1 MIKLPAPKVA
11 GKKSLEE
18 VINKRKSIRKYS
30 DSFLSLN
37 EVSQLLWASS
47 MVPSA
52 GAIYPM
58 VIYLVAENI
67 SDLDPG
73 IYRYSSSNHSL
84 EKFIEGNKGASLA
97 KACLGQSFVAKA
109 PINIVVTAIYEK
121 IKAGYGER
129 GIRYAI
135 IEAGHI
141 SQNVYLQAEALELGT
156 VAIGA
161 FYDDHV
167 SEVLELSTKEKPLYV
182 MPVGRT

>member
-1 MIKLPAPKVA
+1 MIQLPTPKVA
-11 GKKSLEE
+11 GAKSLEE
-18 VINKRKSIRKYS
+18 VINKRRSIRKYS
-30 DSFLSLN
+30 DSSLGLN
-37 EVSQLLWASS
+37 EVSQLLWAAS

-58 VIYLVAENI
+58 VIYIVVKNVSNLE
-67 SDLDPG
+67 PG

-84 EKFIEGNKGASLA
+84 EKPIEGNKGDSLA

-109 PINIVVTAIYEK
+109 PVNIVVTAIYK
-121 IKAGYGER
+121 KVKAGYGER

-135 IEAGHI
+135 MEAGHI

-161 FYDDHV
+161 FYDDYV
-167 SEVLELSTKEKPLYV
+167 SEVLELSPEEKPLYV
-182 MPVGRT
+182 MPVGKT